1 MAEGAAG
8 AVASAPKLSVIVPVF
23 RSAACLR
30 PLVEAIGQ
38 AFSPGGARPEV
49 ILVNDGSG
57 DDSWEEIE
65 RLCALHPNVIG
76 VDLRRNFGQ
85 DNAILTGLRHARGA
99 YVAIVD
105 DDLQH
110 DPADLPRLLR
120 ELDAG
125 ADVVYAQFR
134 SKRHRLWKNLGS
146 WLNGKTAELLLGK
159 PPGLY
164 LSPYKV
170 LRREVAALVCRHAGP
185 DPYVDALLFQATSRI
200 SQVRVDHRERAHGA
214 SNYTFRKSVGVWAR
228 LVFACPAILL
238 RLATGCGMA
247 SLALGALVGLGALGA
262 SLLHP
267 GERGGAWAAAATFF
281 VGGVQ
286 LFCLGVLGECV
297 GRTHRAISGCPQ
309 AAVRATCNGAGRP
322 GDRESG
328 LAA

>member
-1 MAEGAAG
+1 
-8 AVASAPKLSVIVPVF
+8 VF

-30 PLVEAIGQ
+30 PLVEAIEQ
-38 AFSPGGARPEV
+38 AFPPGGAGPEV

-57 DDSWEEIE
+57 DDSWREIE
-65 RLCALHPNVIG
+65 RLCALHPNIIG

-85 DNAILTGLRHARGA
+85 DNAILTGLRHARGT
-99 YVAIVD
+99 YVAIMD

-110 DPADLPRLLR
+110 DPADLPRLVR
-120 ELDAG
+120 GLDAG
-125 ADVVYAQFR
+125 ADVGYARFR

-159 PPGLY
+159 PSGLY
-164 LSPYKV
+164 LSSYKV

-200 SQVRVDHRERAHGA
+200 SQVWVDHRERADGA
-214 SNYTFRKSVGVWAR
+214 SKYTFRKSVGVWAR
-228 LVFACPAILL
+228 LVFACPAISL

-267 GERGGAWAAAATFF
+267 GVRGEAWAAAATFF

-286 LFCLGVLGECV
+286 MFCLGVVGECV
-297 GRTHRAISGCPQ
+297 GRTHRGISGCPQ